1 MPTSVFSVIKAH
13 SGFPGLGQEVLY
25 LPPKPSKRRVFLPFM
40 VVCPPVFTRFFEKER
55 FLVEAHVFL
64 FLITGFPRFLA
75 PTHTASC
82 HTRTRGVENSPRI
95 VPVDAAACRVYRDP
109 GGRNRS

>member
-40 VVCPPVFTRFFEKER
+40 VVCPPVYTRFFEKER
-55 FLVEAHVFL
+55 FLVEAHVFFSHYWISQVSCAHTHG
-64 FLITGFPRFLA
+64 FLPHSNTRRRELA
-75 PTHTASC
+75 SH
-82 HTRTRGVENSPRI
+82 SP
-95 VPVDAAACRVYRDP
+95 C
-109 GGRNRS
+109 